1 MGDIVAVIPAMEE
14 ENGLSNR
21 NLREIKGVSLVEI
34 AIRQAINSNL
44 ISETILNSDSDAI
57 LAEAEGYDVKT
68 YNRPDRFARKD
79 QFMEVDRMLTWQ
91 IEQLEKDGSDVET
104 LVLLYPICPL
114 RTIDKIDETIK
125 KVHDEN
131 YNSALTLYEDA
142 RYLWEKLNG
151 EVVPTNYDPQKRA
164 PKKLEDWNQWIEN
177 KAVYAVEKQTLFQ
190 TGSRLGGKTGYVEM
204 PQYRSFDI
212 QTEVDFELVRFISE
226 VDGVSW

>member
-34 AIRQAINSNL
+34 AIRQATNSDL
-44 ISETILNSDSDAI
+44 ITKTILNSKNDAI
-57 LAEAEGYDVKT
+57 IAEAEDYDIET

-79 QFMEVDRMLTWQ
+79 QFMEVDRMLMWQ
-91 IEQLEKDGSDVET
+91 IEQLEKKSADVEI

-114 RTIDKIDETIK
+114 RTIDKIDETIA
-125 KVHDEN
+125 KVHQRD
-131 YNSALTLYEDA
+131 YDSALTLYEDS
-142 RYLWEKLNG
+142 RYLWEKING
-151 EVVPTNYDPQKRA
+151 EVKSKNYDPQKRA
-164 PKKLEDWNQWIEN
+164 PKQLEDWNQWVEN
-177 KAVYAVEKQTLFQ
+177 KAVYAVQKETLFQ

-204 PQYRSFDI
+204 PHYRSFDV

>member
-1 MGDIVAVIPAMEE
+1 MGDIVAVVPAMEE

-34 AIRQAINSNL
+34 AIRQAMNSNL
-44 ISETILNSDSDAI
+44 ITETILNSESDAI
-57 LAEAEGYDVKT
+57 IAEGEGYDVET
-68 YNRPDRFARKD
+68 YNRPTRFARKD
-79 QFMEVDRMLTWQ
+79 QFMEVDRMLMWQ
-91 IEQLEKDGSDVET
+91 IEQLEKDGFDVEI

-114 RTIDKIDETIK
+114 RTVGKIDQTISK
-125 KVHDEN
+125 IKNEN
-131 YNSALTLYEDA
+131 YDSALTLYEDS

-151 EVVPTNYDPQKRA
+151 EVTPINYDPQKRA

-177 KAVYAVEKQTLFQ
+177 KAVYAVKKETLFR